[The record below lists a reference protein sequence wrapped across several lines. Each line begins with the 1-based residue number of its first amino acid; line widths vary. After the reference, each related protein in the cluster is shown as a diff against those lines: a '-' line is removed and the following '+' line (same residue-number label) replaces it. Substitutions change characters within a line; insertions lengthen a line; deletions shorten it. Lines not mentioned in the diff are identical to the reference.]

1 MEEEEFRYMKN
12 QEQVQVLESEYFKN
26 PMWSKIKIR
35 KLAKKLNLKESQ
47 IYKWNW
53 DKRQI
58 QERYL
63 MKRIENQDI
72 PDTIFRVIKPSKSDD
87 EEEEEEE
94 EQKTGESPES

>member
-1 MEEEEFRYMKN
+1 MK
-12 QEQVQVLESEYFKN
+12 
-26 PMWSKIKIR
+26 R
-35 KLAKKLNLKESQ
+35 LADRLKLKESQ

-87 EEEEEEE
+87 EDEDADKFKEEI
-94 EQKTGESPES
+94 SSA